1 MENFNELNLSAPILK
16 AITEMG
22 FEKPSDIQVAA
33 LPVLLG
39 EPTDFIGLAATGT
52 GKTAAFSVPLLERL
66 DVDTKNVQALVLCPT
81 RELAIQVAQ
90 QIELIGRYVKM
101 GGIRALPVYGGS
113 SFGDQISGIKRGAQ
127 VVVGTPG
134 RLVDHLK
141 RGTLSLENVKT
152 VILDEADEMIS
163 MGFKEDL
170 EFILAAIPEGQSN
183 TWLFSAT
190 MSPGVRSVASEY
202 LENPQ
207 QVQVNRGGKML
218 PENVEQ
224 LYYVTQESNKPEV
237 LCKLVE
243 SADDFYGLVFFQ
255 TKALLV
261 EVADFLSSKGFKVDC
276 LHGDMDQNARER
288 TMKAFR
294 ERRVS
299 MLLCTDVASRGLD
312 VKDVTHV
319 INYSLPR
326 ELDSYVHRIG
336 RTARSGKAGVAMSL
350 VTNSHKGLVRRIEK
364 MTNSRMIE
372 TRVPSR
378 KEIAMRKVTRQLA
391 TFAAQDHWGKVVEVM
406 GNEWRDAVSTMM
418 PDEIAARFLA
428 LMNPDL
434 FADLRGAQGEPVVKV
449 ERETRLADRP
459 DFSGELEDRRELNR
473 ERRRERNE
481 RDDRNVFVPEAQSG
495 KKGRYVHEH
504 GRFQVKSE
512 EQIEPAVVEF
522 REGSAAE
529 PIAPQPRIDDR
540 KEGGFPPKKRFDR
553 KPGGFGKGGFGN
565 KGGFG
570 GKSGG
575 FGGSRPWQ
583 RRDDRRAGG
592 FADRHAGGAGITP
605 VGEAGSKPAFPGLKK
620 KWNPAGGVP
629 QAGFGGKSF
638 RGGKPRWKT

>member
-22 FEKPSDIQVAA
+22 FEKPSAIQAAA

-52 GKTAAFSVPLLERL
+52 GKTAAFSIPLLERL
-66 DVDTKNVQALVLCPT
+66 DVELKSVQALVLCPT
-81 RELAIQVAQ
+81 RELAIQVSE
-90 QIELIGRYVKM
+90 QIQLIGRYQKM
-101 GGIRALPVYGGS
+101 GGVRALAVYGGS
-113 SFGDQISGIKRGAQ
+113 SFGDQIAGLKRGAQ

-134 RLVDHLK
+134 RVVDHLK

-163 MGFKEDL
+163 MGFKDDL
-170 EFILAAIPEGQSN
+170 EFILAAIPEGSSN

-202 LENPQ
+202 LESPQ

-237 LCKLVE
+237 LCKLIE
-243 SADDFYGLVFFQ
+243 SADDFYGLIFFQ

-364 MTNSRMIE
+364 LTSSRMIE
-372 TRVPSR
+372 ARVPSR
-378 KEIAMRKVTRQLA
+378 KEIAMRKVTRQLS
-391 TFAAQDHWGKVVEVM
+391 TFESQEHWGKVVEVM
-406 GNEWRDAVSTMM
+406 GNEWRDAVSSMM

-434 FADLRGAQGEPVVKV
+434 FADLRGPQGEPVVKV
-449 ERETRLADRP
+449 ERAPRLADRP
-459 DFSGELEDRRELNR
+459 DFKAELE
-473 ERRRERNE
+473 ERNI
-481 RDDRNVFVPEAQSG
+481 FVPGAQSG
-495 KKGRYVHEH
+495 RKGRYVHDH

-512 EQIEPAVVEF
+512 EQIEPAQVEF
-522 REGSAAE
+522 SEEPRRERSF
-529 PIAPQPRIDDR
+529 DSR
-540 KEGGFPPKKRFDR
+540 KPGGFGGKRRFDDR
-553 KPGGFGKGGFGN
+553 KPGGFGGQR
-565 KGGFG
+565 
-570 GKSGG
+570 S
-575 FGGSRPWQ
+575 WQ
-583 RRDDRRAGG
+583 RRDDRRGAAFGTRPTGGIGIVPAG
-592 FADRHAGGAGITP
+592 
-605 VGEAGSKPAFPGLKK
+605 ESGSKPAFPGLKK
-620 KWNPAGGVP
+620 KFGRSDGMP
-629 QAGFGGKSF
+629 QARFGAKAS